1 MIRRALTCSV
11 ACAAACGPWQRVG
24 TPDRAPPPSV
34 VVQRLFDATTV
45 YQAMGFFATNAPLP
59 MVASIHHLAGP
70 TPDSTLI
77 VFGLSFANHALSF
90 HRDGNEF
97 VGEYHVDVSFQ
108 TDSGATRQFGRDETV
123 RVHSFQETL
132 RADESVI
139 FQQFA
144 LVHPG
149 VYTVAVV
156 VRDRNSAAMAR
167 QQRPDTVPAFAGAAV
182 GSPVTFYEG
191 SGREALSAFP
201 KLLLSPRAT
210 LPYGADSL
218 RVYVE
223 AYGATA
229 PARLAVRAVDDGG
242 HDVWSDTVPARGDA
256 RLATAVVVLPAER
269 LPIGQAA
276 LEVQLVGAAATARA
290 PFLVSF
296 SNQWVVNNFE
306 QMVSLLRYF
315 PHQDWVAKLRDAPA
329 EQRAQVWRDFWKAT
343 DPVPIT
349 PENEALDQYFER
361 VQIATQRY
369 REEGAP
375 GWLTDRGEV
384 FITLGDPD
392 DVYDLSNEMGR
403 GGIRVIRWTYTQLRL
418 TLFFEDQSGFGR
430 YRLTPTSRADYQSA
444 LSRVRRAQ

>member
-11 ACAAACGPWQRVG
+11 AFAAACGPWQRVG
-24 TPDRAPPPSV
+24 TADRAPSPSAT
-34 VVQRLFDATTV
+34 VQRLFDATQV

-59 MVASIHHLAGP
+59 MVASVRHLAGP

-77 VFGLSFANHALSF
+77 VFGMSFANHALSF

-108 TDSGATRQFGRDETV
+108 PDSGATRQFGRDETV

-144 LVHPG
+144 LVRPG
-149 VYTVAVV
+149 VYAVTVV
-156 VRDRNSAAMAR
+156 VRDRNSAALAR
-167 QQRPDTVPAFAGAAV
+167 QQRIDTVPAFGGAAV
-182 GSPVTFYEG
+182 GSPVAYYDG
-191 SGREALSAFP
+191 AGRDALAALP
-201 KLLLSPRAT
+201 KLLVSPRAT
-210 LPYGADSL
+210 LPYGLDSL
-218 RVYVE
+218 RFYLE
-223 AYGATA
+223 EYGAPA
-229 PARLAVRAVDDGG
+229 PARLEVRALDDAG
-242 HDVWSDTVPARGDA
+242 HDVWSDTLALRGDA
-256 RLATAVVVLPAER
+256 RLASATLVLPAER
-269 LPIGQAA
+269 LPIGQAS
-276 LEVQLVGAAATARA
+276 LEVALVGTPLTARS

-306 QMVSLLRYF
+306 EMVSLLRYF
-315 PHQDWVAKLRDAPA
+315 EHQDWVAKLRDAPA

-349 PENEALDQYFER
+349 PENEALNQYFER

-392 DVYDLSNEMGR
+392 DIYDLSNEMGR
-403 GGIRVIRWTYTQLRL
+403 GGVRIIRWTYTQLRL
-418 TLFFEDQSGFGR
+418 TLFFEDQTGFGR

>member
-1 MIRRALTCSV
+1 
-11 ACAAACGPWQRVG
+11 
-24 TPDRAPPPSV
+24 
-34 VVQRLFDATTV
+34 
-45 YQAMGFFATNAPLP
+45 
-59 MVASIHHLAGP
+59 
-70 TPDSTLI
+70 
-77 VFGLSFANHALSF
+77 
-90 HRDGNEF
+90 
-97 VGEYHVDVSFQ
+97 
-108 TDSGATRQFGRDETV
+108 
-123 RVHSFQETL
+123 
-132 RADESVI
+132 
-139 FQQFA
+139 
-144 LVHPG
+144 
-149 VYTVAVV
+149 
-156 VRDRNSAAMAR
+156 
-167 QQRPDTVPAFAGAAV
+167 
-182 GSPVTFYEG
+182 
-191 SGREALSAFP
+191 
-201 KLLLSPRAT
+201 
-210 LPYGADSL
+210 
-218 RVYVE
+218 VYVE
-223 AYGATA
+223 AYGATS
-229 PARLAVRAVDDGG
+229 PARLAVRAVDDAG
-242 HDVWSDTVPARGDA
+242 HDIWSDTVPARGDA
-256 RLATAVVVLPAER
+256 RLATAILVLPAER

-329 EQRAQVWRDFWKAT
+329 ESRAQVWRDFWKAT

-349 PENEALDQYFER
+349 PENEALNQYFER

-384 FITLGDPD
+384 FITLGDAD

-403 GGIRVIRWTYTQLRL
+403 GGVRVIRWTYTQLRL

>member
-1 MIRRALTCSV
+1 MRRRALTCV
-11 ACAAACGPWQRVG
+11 VVCAVACGPWQRVG
-24 TPDRAPPPSV
+24 TADRAPPPSV
-34 VVQRLFDATTV
+34 TVQRLFDATTV
-45 YQAMGFFATNAPLP
+45 YQSMGFFATNAPLP
-59 MVASIHHLAGP
+59 MVASIRHLAGP

-77 VFGLSFANHALSF
+77 VFGLSLANHALSF

-108 TDSGATRQFGRDETV
+108 ADSGPTRQFGRDETV

-144 LVHPG
+144 LMRPG
-149 VYTVAVV
+149 VYAVTVV
-156 VRDRNSAAMAR
+156 VRDRNSAALAR
-167 QQRPDTVPAFAGAAV
+167 QQRSDTVPAFRGVAV

-191 SGREALSAFP
+191 SGRDAVSGLP
-201 KLLLSPRAT
+201 KLVVSPRAT

-218 RVYVE
+218 HVYLE
-223 AYGATA
+223 AYGTA
-229 PARLAVRAVDDGG
+229 SPARLAVRAVDDGG
-242 HDVWSDTVPARGDA
+242 HDVWTDTVGLHGDA
-256 RLATAVVVLPAER
+256 RLASAVLVVPAER
-269 LPIGQAA
+269 LPIGQGT
-276 LEVQLVGAAATARA
+276 LDVRVVGADAAARG

-296 SNQWVVNNFE
+296 SSQWVVNNFE
-306 QMVSLLRYF
+306 EMVSLLRYF
-315 PHQDWVAKLRDAPA
+315 PHQEWVAKLRDAPA
-329 EQRAQVWRDFWKAT
+329 EQRAAVWRDFWKAT

-349 PENEALDQYFER
+349 PENEALNQYFDR

-392 DVYDLSNEMGR
+392 DIYDLSNEMGR
-403 GGIRVIRWTYTQLRL
+403 GGVRIIRWTYTQLRV

-430 YRLTPTSRADYQSA
+430 YRLTPTSRSDFQSA
-444 LSRVRRAQ
+444 VSRIRRAQ

>member
-1 MIRRALTCSV
+1 
-11 ACAAACGPWQRVG
+11 
-24 TPDRAPPPSV
+24 V
-34 VVQRLFDATTV
+34 VVAF
-45 YQAMGFFATNAPLP
+45 QA
-59 MVASIHHLAGP
+59 
-70 TPDSTLI
+70 
-77 VFGLSFANHALSF
+77 
-90 HRDGNEF
+90 
-97 VGEYHVDVSFQ
+97 
-108 TDSGATRQFGRDETV
+108 DSGATRQFGRDETV

-144 LVHPG
+144 LVRPG

-167 QQRPDTVPAFAGAAV
+167 QQRPDTVPAFAGAGV
-182 GSPVTFYEG
+182 GSPVPFYEG
-191 SGREALSAFP
+191 SGRDALSAFP
-201 KLLLSPRAT
+201 KLLVSPRAT

-223 AYGATA
+223 AYGATP
-229 PARLAVRAVDDGG
+229 PARLAVRAVDDAG
-242 HDVWSDTVPARGDA
+242 HDIWSDTVAARGDA
-256 RLATAVVVLPAER
+256 RLATAVLVLPAER

-315 PHQDWVAKLRDAPA
+315 PHQDWVAKLREAPA

-392 DVYDLSNEMGR
+392 EVYDLSNEMGR
-403 GGIRVIRWTYTQLRL
+403 GGVRVIRWTYTQLRL

-430 YRLTPTSRADYQSA
+430 YRLTPTSRADYQNA
-444 LSRVRRAQ
+444 LARVRRAQ

>member
-1 MIRRALTCSV
+1 MIRRALTCLV
-11 ACAAACGPWQRVG
+11 ALAAACGPWQRVG
-24 TPDRAPPPSV
+24 TTDRAPPPSLS
-34 VVQRLFDATTV
+34 VQRLFDATTV
-45 YQAMGFFATNAPLP
+45 YQAMGFFATSAPLP
-59 MVASIHHLAGP
+59 MVASVRHLAGP

-77 VFGLSFANHALSF
+77 VFGLSLANHALSF

-108 TDSGATRQFGRDETV
+108 TDSGPARQFGRDETV

-139 FQQFA
+139 FQQFV

-149 VYTVAVV
+149 VYTVSVV
-156 VRDRNSAAMAR
+156 VRDRNSAALAR

-182 GSPVTFYEG
+182 GSPIPFYQG
-191 SGREALSAFP
+191 SGRDGVADLP
-201 KLLLSPRAT
+201 KLLVSPRAT

-218 RVYVE
+218 RFYLE
-223 AYGATA
+223 AYGAA
-229 PARLAVRAVDDGG
+229 PPVRLAVRAVDDGG
-242 HDVWSDTVPARGDA
+242 HDVWSDTVALRGDA
-256 RLATAVVVLPAER
+256 RLASTTLVLPAER
-269 LPIGQAA
+269 LPIGQGV
-276 LEVQLVGAAATARA
+276 LEASVVGAAATARA

-306 QMVSLLRYF
+306 EMVSLLRYF
-315 PHQDWVAKLRDAPA
+315 ERQDWVAKLRAAPA
-329 EQRAQVWRDFWKAT
+329 EQRPQVWRDFWKAT

-349 PENEALDQYFER
+349 PENEALNQYFER

-403 GGIRVIRWTYTQLRL
+403 GGIRVIRWTYTQLRV

-430 YRLTPTSRADYQSA
+430 YRLTPTARADYQSA